1 MESRDD
7 TSQEEEAMMQEM
19 KSLTRGLIEEVW
31 NHGNLGVVDELVDA
45 SYVGHPS
52 GADGPEGYKQY
63 FVALRAAFPDI
74 RFSVEDE
81 IAEGDKVAVRW
92 KATGTHQGEYAGIP
106 PTGKRGVISGMTTFH
121 IADGK
126 AVECWTNLDELGM
139 LRQLG
144 VLPLSQAG

>member
-1 MESRDD
+1 MR
-7 TSQEEEAMMQEM
+7 QETR
-19 KSLTRGLIEEVW
+19 SLPRSLIEEVW
-31 NHGNLGVVDELVDA
+31 NRGKLAIVDELVDA

-63 FVALRAAFPDI
+63 FVTLRAAFPDI

-81 IAEGDKVAVRW
+81 IAEGAKVAVRW
-92 KATGTHQGEYAGIP
+92 TATGTHEGEYAGIP
-106 PTGKRGVISGMTTFH
+106 STGKRGVISGMTTFH

-144 VLPLSQAG
+144 VVPTPSSAG